1 MFNSSFFKKHYPIQS
16 QTELYEMSEKDRR
29 KLSNWICGMEADVQN
44 WNYREAVRGSRRR
57 IVINYCGDIK
67 HLSQKIEAMNAAE
80 ISDEDLSFVN
90 EVLYR
95 HKYILPVSLYS
106 FPIKY
111 GIFLM
116 FGAVLIK
123 ALVRNFLPQISAISD
138 SPNITDFVFLL
149 TQAANVITFTG
160 SIMGLGYMSF
170 GAMDIFF
177 DGYFFGGHGNLDYIP
192 VLKYAD
198 KTRTKKLK
206 IPYFDD
212 LSLDDTIA
220 KNVLNPIEEA
230 WKLTQDKTTSYHQE
244 YVTTYYSLSPYLEEV
259 ADAINAWG
267 KMMKE
272 KALETGNKDE
282 KERIL
287 GLFNDQMNGSLGAA
301 IKHVVEQMKAVQR
314 KETQYKADVVA
325 AEQTLQEE
333 KPIHSTEESPF
344 EVLDVMMASEREKSD
359 LIKKYEQPKNKK
371 SKKRKRE
378 H

>member
-1 MFNSSFFKKHYPIQS
+1 METNNGIKKF
-16 QTELYEMSEKDRR
+16 
-29 KLSNWICGMEADVQN
+29 G
-44 WNYREAVRGSRRR
+44 
-57 IVINYCGDIK
+57 
-67 HLSQKIEAMNAAE
+67 
-80 ISDEDLSFVN
+80 
-90 EVLYR
+90 
-95 HKYILPVSLYS
+95 
-106 FPIKY
+106 Y

-149 TQAANVITFTG
+149 TQAANAITFTG

-230 WKLTQDKTTSYHQE
+230 KGYRALQDVYGMTQDDVAQSVGKSRPAVANATRLLALSEPVLKLVEDGTLSAGHARALLPLSDPEMQLAAAKTVIEKGLSVRRAEALAAQLLKDTQE
-244 YVTTYYSLSPYLEEV
+244 KPAKKAAGVDYLGECARHLEQVLGRKVRMTQGRKTGRIELEYYD
-259 ADAINAWG
+259 ADDREALLQ
-267 KMMKE
+267 
-272 KALETGNKDE
+272 ALE
-282 KERIL
+282 
-287 GLFNDQMNGSLGAA
+287 A
-301 IKHVVEQMKAVQR
+301 IGR
-314 KETQYKADVVA
+314 
-325 AEQTLQEE
+325 
-333 KPIHSTEESPF
+333 
-344 EVLDVMMASEREKSD
+344 R
-359 LIKKYEQPKNKK
+359 N
-371 SKKRKRE
+371 
-378 H
+378 

>member
-1 MFNSSFFKKHYPIQS
+1 METNNGIKKI
-16 QTELYEMSEKDRR
+16 
-29 KLSNWICGMEADVQN
+29 G
-44 WNYREAVRGSRRR
+44 
-57 IVINYCGDIK
+57 
-67 HLSQKIEAMNAAE
+67 
-80 ISDEDLSFVN
+80 
-90 EVLYR
+90 
-95 HKYILPVSLYS
+95 
-106 FPIKY
+106 Y

-123 ALVRNFLPQISAISD
+123 ALVRDFLPQISALPD

-149 TQAANVITFTG
+149 TKAANVITFIG
-160 SIMGLGYMSF
+160 SIMGIAYIFF
-170 GAMDIFF
+170 GAIDIFF
-177 DGYFFGGHGNLDYIP
+177 EGHGNLDYIP

-198 KTRTKKLK
+198 KTRTKKIK

-212 LSLDDTIA
+212 LSIDDTIA
-220 KNVLNPIEEA
+220 KNVLTPIEEV
-230 WKLTQDKTTSYHQE
+230 WELTQDKTTIYHQE

-287 GLFNDQMNGSLGAA
+287 GLFNDQMNGSLGVA
-301 IKHVVEQMKAVQR
+301 IKHVVEQMRAVQR

-333 KPIHSTEESPF
+333 KTIHSTEESPF

>member
-1 MFNSSFFKKHYPIQS
+1 METNNGIKKF
-16 QTELYEMSEKDRR
+16 
-29 KLSNWICGMEADVQN
+29 G
-44 WNYREAVRGSRRR
+44 
-57 IVINYCGDIK
+57 
-67 HLSQKIEAMNAAE
+67 
-80 ISDEDLSFVN
+80 
-90 EVLYR
+90 
-95 HKYILPVSLYS
+95 
-106 FPIKY
+106 Y

-282 KERIL
+282 KEKIL

-301 IKHVVEQMKAVQR
+301 IKHVVEQMQAVQR
-314 KETQYKADVVA
+314 KETQYKADMAA
-325 AEQTLQEE
+325 AEQKLQEE
-333 KPIHSTEESPF
+333 NPVYSTEESPF
-344 EVLDVMMASEREKSD
+344 EVLDVMMASDREKSD

>member
-1 MFNSSFFKKHYPIQS
+1 M
-16 QTELYEMSEKDRR
+16 
-29 KLSNWICGMEADVQN
+29 
-44 WNYREAVRGSRRR
+44 
-57 IVINYCGDIK
+57 
-67 HLSQKIEAMNAAE
+67 
-80 ISDEDLSFVN
+80 
-90 EVLYR
+90 
-95 HKYILPVSLYS
+95 
-106 FPIKY
+106 
-111 GIFLM
+111 
-116 FGAVLIK
+116 
-123 ALVRNFLPQISAISD
+123 
-138 SPNITDFVFLL
+138 
-149 TQAANVITFTG
+149 
-160 SIMGLGYMSF
+160 
-170 GAMDIFF
+170 
-177 DGYFFGGHGNLDYIP
+177 
-192 VLKYAD
+192 
-198 KTRTKKLK
+198 
-206 IPYFDD
+206 
-212 LSLDDTIA
+212 SLDDTIA

-359 LIKKYEQPKNKK
+359 LIKNMNSQRIKIEEAEKRALKLNFGGKANGNLGKENDKRIKSRCSWRYFNNAYYNICRWSWSHEPHKYHYFVCRIYGIFHFVIWYLDIK
-371 SKKRKRE
+371 SCRYRE
-378 H
+378 T

>member
-1 MFNSSFFKKHYPIQS
+1 M
-16 QTELYEMSEKDRR
+16 
-29 KLSNWICGMEADVQN
+29 
-44 WNYREAVRGSRRR
+44 
-57 IVINYCGDIK
+57 
-67 HLSQKIEAMNAAE
+67 
-80 ISDEDLSFVN
+80 
-90 EVLYR
+90 
-95 HKYILPVSLYS
+95 
-106 FPIKY
+106 
-111 GIFLM
+111 
-116 FGAVLIK
+116 
-123 ALVRNFLPQISAISD
+123 
-138 SPNITDFVFLL
+138 
-149 TQAANVITFTG
+149 
-160 SIMGLGYMSF
+160 
-170 GAMDIFF
+170 
-177 DGYFFGGHGNLDYIP
+177 
-192 VLKYAD
+192 
-198 KTRTKKLK
+198 
-206 IPYFDD
+206 
-212 LSLDDTIA
+212 SLDDTIA

-359 LIKKYEQPKNKK
+359 LIKNMNSQRIKNRRSGKESIEIK
-371 SKKRKRE
+371 FRR
-378 H
+378 

>member
-1 MFNSSFFKKHYPIQS
+1 
-16 QTELYEMSEKDRR
+16 
-29 KLSNWICGMEADVQN
+29 METN
-44 WNYREAVRGSRRR
+44 N
-57 IVINYCGDIK
+57 
-67 HLSQKIEAMNAAE
+67 E
-80 ISDEDLSFVN
+80 I
-90 EVLYR
+90 
-95 HKYILPVSLYS
+95 I
-106 FPIKY
+106 
-111 GIFLM
+111 
-116 FGAVLIK
+116 
-123 ALVRNFLPQISAISD
+123 
-138 SPNITDFVFLL
+138 FLL
-149 TQAANVITFTG
+149 TKAANVITIIG
-160 SIMGLGYMSF
+160 SIMCVAYIF
-170 GAMDIFF
+170 IVIIDIFF

-220 KNVLNPIEEA
+220 KNVLTPIEEV
-230 WKLTQDKTTSYHQE
+230 WELTQDKTTIYHQE

-287 GLFNDQMNGSLGAA
+287 GLFNDQMNGSLGVA
-301 IKHVVEQMKAVQR
+301 IKHVVEQMQAVQR

>member
-1 MFNSSFFKKHYPIQS
+1 
-16 QTELYEMSEKDRR
+16 
-29 KLSNWICGMEADVQN
+29 METN
-44 WNYREAVRGSRRR
+44 
-57 IVINYCGDIK
+57 
-67 HLSQKIEAMNAAE
+67 
-80 ISDEDLSFVN
+80 
-90 EVLYR
+90 
-95 HKYILPVSLYS
+95 
-106 FPIKY
+106 
-111 GIFLM
+111 
-116 FGAVLIK
+116 
-123 ALVRNFLPQISAISD
+123 
-138 SPNITDFVFLL
+138 FLL
-149 TQAANVITFTG
+149 TKAADIITFIG
-160 SIMGLGYMSF
+160 SIMGLGYMF
-170 GAMDIFF
+170 IVVIDIFF
-177 DGYFFGGHGNLDYIP
+177 DGYFLGGHGNLDYIP

-220 KNVLNPIEEA
+220 KNVLTPIEEA

-301 IKHVVEQMKAVQR
+301 IKHVVEQMQAVQR
-314 KETQYKADVVA
+314 KETQYKADMAA
-325 AEQTLQEE
+325 AEQKLQKE
-333 KPIHSTEESPF
+333 KPVYSTEESPF

-359 LIKKYEQPKNKK
+359 PMSDLIKKYEQPKNKK
-371 SKKRKRE
+371 SKKRKKRKRE
-378 H
+378 RAQVS

>member
-1 MFNSSFFKKHYPIQS
+1 
-16 QTELYEMSEKDRR
+16 
-29 KLSNWICGMEADVQN
+29 
-44 WNYREAVRGSRRR
+44 
-57 IVINYCGDIK
+57 
-67 HLSQKIEAMNAAE
+67 
-80 ISDEDLSFVN
+80 
-90 EVLYR
+90 
-95 HKYILPVSLYS
+95 
-106 FPIKY
+106 
-111 GIFLM
+111 M

-282 KERIL
+282 KEKIL

>member
-1 MFNSSFFKKHYPIQS
+1 METNNGIKKF
-16 QTELYEMSEKDRR
+16 
-29 KLSNWICGMEADVQN
+29 G
-44 WNYREAVRGSRRR
+44 
-57 IVINYCGDIK
+57 
-67 HLSQKIEAMNAAE
+67 
-80 ISDEDLSFVN
+80 
-90 EVLYR
+90 
-95 HKYILPVSLYS
+95 
-106 FPIKY
+106 Y

-301 IKHVVEQMKAVQR
+301 IKHVVEQMRAVQR

>member
-1 MFNSSFFKKHYPIQS
+1 M
-16 QTELYEMSEKDRR
+16 
-29 KLSNWICGMEADVQN
+29 
-44 WNYREAVRGSRRR
+44 
-57 IVINYCGDIK
+57 
-67 HLSQKIEAMNAAE
+67 
-80 ISDEDLSFVN
+80 
-90 EVLYR
+90 
-95 HKYILPVSLYS
+95 
-106 FPIKY
+106 
-111 GIFLM
+111 
-116 FGAVLIK
+116 LIK
-123 ALVRNFLPQISAISD
+123 ALVRDFLPQISALPD

-149 TQAANVITFTG
+149 TKAANVITFTG
-160 SIMGLGYMSF
+160 SIIGIAYIFF
-170 GAMDIFF
+170 GAIDIFF
-177 DGYFFGGHGNLDYIP
+177 DGYFYFFGGHGNLDYIP

-198 KTRTKKLK
+198 KTKTKKIK

-220 KNVLNPIEEA
+220 KNVLTPIEEA

-287 GLFNDQMNGSLGAA
+287 GLFNDQMNGSLGVA
-301 IKHVVEQMKAVQR
+301 IKHVVEQMQAVQR

-344 EVLDVMMASEREKSD
+344 EVLDVMMASEREQSD

-378 H
+378 Q

>member
-1 MFNSSFFKKHYPIQS
+1 M
-16 QTELYEMSEKDRR
+16 
-29 KLSNWICGMEADVQN
+29 
-44 WNYREAVRGSRRR
+44 
-57 IVINYCGDIK
+57 
-67 HLSQKIEAMNAAE
+67 
-80 ISDEDLSFVN
+80 
-90 EVLYR
+90 
-95 HKYILPVSLYS
+95 
-106 FPIKY
+106 
-111 GIFLM
+111 
-116 FGAVLIK
+116 
-123 ALVRNFLPQISAISD
+123 
-138 SPNITDFVFLL
+138 
-149 TQAANVITFTG
+149 
-160 SIMGLGYMSF
+160 
-170 GAMDIFF
+170 
-177 DGYFFGGHGNLDYIP
+177 
-192 VLKYAD
+192 
-198 KTRTKKLK
+198 
-206 IPYFDD
+206 
-212 LSLDDTIA
+212 SLDDTIA

>member
-1 MFNSSFFKKHYPIQS
+1 METNNGIKKF
-16 QTELYEMSEKDRR
+16 
-29 KLSNWICGMEADVQN
+29 G
-44 WNYREAVRGSRRR
+44 
-57 IVINYCGDIK
+57 
-67 HLSQKIEAMNAAE
+67 
-80 ISDEDLSFVN
+80 
-90 EVLYR
+90 
-95 HKYILPVSLYS
+95 
-106 FPIKY
+106 Y

-116 FGAVLIK
+116 FGAVFIK
-123 ALVRNFLPQISAISD
+123 AFVRNVLPQISDLPD
-138 SPNITDFVFLL
+138 SPNIMDFVFLL
-149 TQAANVITFTG
+149 TKAANVITFIG
-160 SIMGLGYMSF
+160 SIMGVAYMFF
-170 GAMDIFF
+170 GAIDIFF
-177 DGYFFGGHGNLDYIP
+177 DGYFLGGHGNLDYIP

-198 KTRTKKLK
+198 KTRTKKIK

-212 LSLDDTIA
+212 LSIDDTIA
-220 KNVLNPIEEA
+220 KNVLTPIEKV
-230 WKLTQDKTTSYHQE
+230 WQLTQDKTTVYHQE

-272 KALETGNKDE
+272 KAIKTGNKDE
-282 KERIL
+282 KEKIL
-287 GLFNDQMNGSLGAA
+287 GIFNDQMNGSLGAA
-301 IKHVVEQMKAVQR
+301 IKHVVEQMQAVQR

-344 EVLDVMMASEREKSD
+344 EVLDVMMASEREQSD

>member
-1 MFNSSFFKKHYPIQS
+1 MKSNNGIKKF
-16 QTELYEMSEKDRR
+16 
-29 KLSNWICGMEADVQN
+29 G
-44 WNYREAVRGSRRR
+44 
-57 IVINYCGDIK
+57 
-67 HLSQKIEAMNAAE
+67 
-80 ISDEDLSFVN
+80 
-90 EVLYR
+90 
-95 HKYILPVSLYS
+95 
-106 FPIKY
+106 Y

-116 FGAVLIK
+116 FGAVFIK
-123 ALVRNFLPQISAISD
+123 ALVRNVLLQISAISED
-138 SPNITDFVFLL
+138 PNIMDLVFLL
-149 TQAANVITFTG
+149 TKAITFTG
-160 SIMGLGYMSF
+160 SIMGLGYMF
-170 GAMDIFF
+170 LGARDIFF
-177 DGYFFGGHGNLDYIP
+177 DGYFWGGHGNLDYIP

-206 IPYFDD
+206 IPYFDN

-220 KNVLNPIEEA
+220 KNVLTPIEEA

-301 IKHVVEQMKAVQR
+301 IKHVVEQMQAVQR
-314 KETQYKADVVA
+314 KETQYKADMAA
-325 AEQTLQEE
+325 AEQKLQEE
-333 KPIHSTEESPF
+333 KPVYSTEESPF

-378 H
+378 RSQVS

>member
-1 MFNSSFFKKHYPIQS
+1 METNNGIKKF
-16 QTELYEMSEKDRR
+16 
-29 KLSNWICGMEADVQN
+29 G
-44 WNYREAVRGSRRR
+44 
-57 IVINYCGDIK
+57 
-67 HLSQKIEAMNAAE
+67 
-80 ISDEDLSFVN
+80 
-90 EVLYR
+90 
-95 HKYILPVSLYS
+95 
-106 FPIKY
+106 Y
-111 GIFLM
+111 GIFLI

-123 ALVRNFLPQISAISD
+123 ALVRDFLPQISALPD

-149 TQAANVITFTG
+149 TKAANVITFIG
-160 SIMGLGYMSF
+160 SIMGIAYIFF
-170 GAMDIFF
+170 GAIDIFF
-177 DGYFFGGHGNLDYIP
+177 DGYSCFFEGHGNLDYIP

-198 KTRTKKLK
+198 KTRTKKIK

-212 LSLDDTIA
+212 LSIDDTIA
-220 KNVLNPIEEA
+220 KNVLTPIEEV
-230 WKLTQDKTTSYHQE
+230 WELTQDKTTIYHQE

-287 GLFNDQMNGSLGAA
+287 GLFNDQMNGSLGVA
-301 IKHVVEQMKAVQR
+301 IKHVIEQMQAVQR

>member
-1 MFNSSFFKKHYPIQS
+1 METNNGIKKF
-16 QTELYEMSEKDRR
+16 
-29 KLSNWICGMEADVQN
+29 G
-44 WNYREAVRGSRRR
+44 
-57 IVINYCGDIK
+57 
-67 HLSQKIEAMNAAE
+67 
-80 ISDEDLSFVN
+80 
-90 EVLYR
+90 
-95 HKYILPVSLYS
+95 
-106 FPIKY
+106 Y

-267 KMMKE
+267 K
-272 KALETGNKDE
+272 
-282 KERIL
+282 
-287 GLFNDQMNGSLGAA
+287 
-301 IKHVVEQMKAVQR
+301 
-314 KETQYKADVVA
+314 
-325 AEQTLQEE
+325 
-333 KPIHSTEESPF
+333 
-344 EVLDVMMASEREKSD
+344 
-359 LIKKYEQPKNKK
+359 
-371 SKKRKRE
+371 
-378 H
+378 